1 MPGPS
6 EWLIIGLIVVL
17 LVGAKKL
24 PEIARSLGRS
34 SSEFKKGIREGNEG
48 TGEEGAAPPSSAN
61 PPAAAAPP
69 GPSTDGDQSG
79 PETGS

>member
-34 SSEFKKGIREGNEG
+34 SSEFKKGIKEGNEG
-48 TGEEGAAPPSSAN
+48 TGEEST
-61 PPAAAAPP
+61 PPASAGPTAAASPP
-69 GPSTDGDQSG
+69 GPAPDGDQRR
-79 PETGS
+79 PETTS

>member
-34 SSEFKKGIREGNEG
+34 SSEFKKGIKEGNEG
-48 TGEEGAAPPSSAN
+48 AADEPTPSAASGSTTAASPPT
-61 PPAAAAPP
+61 PAA
-69 GPSTDGDQSG
+69 DGDQRR
-79 PETGS
+79 PEGTS